1 MARRRRQAGPDS
13 RQFDLFT
20 LAPPA
25 TAPSLPTPTP
35 ATTTRLPTPPTAP
48 RPTPAGGA
56 APQSQPSPPL
66 VDGDRKYKLTRRSA
80 GDIAERAAET
90 WHRRRVGDNLA
101 IPLGIVAGLALLGQ
115 TGTDG
120 TDTTTFVL
128 GLRKRELLKFHQ
140 RIWGYAW
147 IRHPYLV
154 EIARPIHEWLNEEKE
169 PPAKVIDTVH
179 AVTHAALSSG
189 LLAITGDPNPVM
201 RCEADLLGML
211 LSRLRSEGAR
221 LALAEIHTP
230 PDMADLI
237 ARIVFDCGDEL
248 KPGQWIDEPTA
259 GTGGL
264 LRSTAL
270 LMRMRGHDPHQ
281 FGWSMGEIDPIA
293 AACAAVNAIV
303 WDLGGN
309 VLIHVGDTL
318 AIGNGPSRAYAH
330 RKAVEAHHKELVK
343 DATTAARFMVAFRK
357 LMTIVGEV
365 EESSHQRPRRP
376 DPAGHLG
383 AAVQAHIVRS

>member
-1 MARRRRQAGPDS
+1 
-13 RQFDLFT
+13 
-20 LAPPA
+20 
-25 TAPSLPTPTP
+25 
-35 ATTTRLPTPPTAP
+35 
-48 RPTPAGGA
+48 
-56 APQSQPSPPL
+56 
-66 VDGDRKYKLTRRSA
+66 
-80 GDIAERAAET
+80 
-90 WHRRRVGDNLA
+90 
-101 IPLGIVAGLALLGQ
+101 
-115 TGTDG
+115 
-120 TDTTTFVL
+120 
-128 GLRKRELLKFHQ
+128 
-140 RIWGYAW
+140 
-147 IRHPYLV
+147 
-154 EIARPIHEWLNEEKE
+154 
-169 PPAKVIDTVH
+169 
-179 AVTHAALSSG
+179 
-189 LLAITGDPNPVM
+189 
-201 RCEADLLGML
+201 
-211 LSRLRSEGAR
+211 
-221 LALAEIHTP
+221 
-230 PDMADLI
+230 MADLI